1 MMFGGRCAA
10 RPTTVGAIRRNARTA
25 AESRLITVWPTAVLD
40 RSVTAVAKRIGGLV
54 EEGGGNFGSSIGRG
68 YLMTSGLL
76 AWPESGGLQRRS
88 SAAARSRRSNAG
100 SPGSDLP
107 HHGPEP
113 GHLHAG
119 ERQREGV
126 NPLIAGGAI
135 GIAHPSARS
144 AATSGLAPS
153 GRPRLE
159 LRGPRRGGIVL
170 CGQKQPCVRLNSVRR
185 EPRRTLTRRRKR
197 PIWGLGIETSLP
209 TPPRGIARARGAFR
223 AKTDAGVPFWIGRA
237 RVATRTRR
245 RGSRSRLR
253 NGPDGNRLRTRRLA
267 TRAGASGGAAPN
279 RAPHRPCGFF
289 HCNAGISAM
298 CIGANEGTDRWSRVI
313 QYAET

>member
-1 MMFGGRCAA
+1 
-10 RPTTVGAIRRNARTA
+10 
-25 AESRLITVWPTAVLD
+25 
-40 RSVTAVAKRIGGLV
+40 
-54 EEGGGNFGSSIGRG
+54 
-68 YLMTSGLL
+68 MTSGLL

-170 CGQKQPCVRLNSVRR
+170 CGQKQPCVRLNSVGR
-185 EPRRTLTRRRKR
+185 ETASDVDAP
-197 PIWGLGIETSLP
+197 PQAANLGRHASIETSLP
-209 TPPRGIARARGAFR
+209 TPSRGTARARGAFR
-223 AKTDAGVPFWIGRA
+223 AKKDAGVPFWIGRA
-237 RVATRTRR
+237 RLATRTRR

-253 NGPDGNRLRTRRLA
+253 NGPDGNRLRARRFA
-267 TRAGASGGAAPN
+267 PRAGASGGAAPN
-279 RAPHRPCGFF
+279 RAPH
-289 HCNAGISAM
+289 
-298 CIGANEGTDRWSRVI
+298 
-313 QYAET
+313 

>member
-170 CGQKQPCVRLNSVRR
+170 CGQKQPCVRLNSVGR

-197 PIWGLGIETSLP
+197 PIWGSMRALKPVSPRLRVELHALAERFAQKRTRVFLFGSAAPAWPLAPAGADLDLGYETDPTETASGRAALRRELALAVELLP
-209 TPPRGIARARGAFR
+209 TVRPIDLVDFSTVTPEFR
-223 AKTDAGVPFWIGRA
+223 QC
-237 RVATRTRR
+237 
-245 RGSRSRLR
+245 
-253 NGPDGNRLRTRRLA
+253 
-267 TRAGASGGAAPN
+267 ASGQMRELIDGA
-279 RAPHRPCGFF
+279 
-289 HCNAGISAM
+289 
-298 CIGANEGTDRWSRVI
+298 E
-313 QYAET
+313 